1 MRKSV
6 WIAVFL
12 LLASVPSFTTISGS
26 IRLCDY
32 QTPEMDLHDM
42 RFSFNY
48 RYFDDGI
55 NTESGISSG
64 RLGVDYNRSL
74 NTGTF
79 GLTFGGKIEIALQDF
94 VPISGLGQGAGTL
107 RSYMFEEMP
116 LLFTFG
122 GAETSFDI
130 GQEKSNLEIR
140 AGVGYGRF
148 SDVTPLAKALKIQNE
163 LLLKGKIKE
172 QLSDESLLLIAD
184 QISQRAEFT
193 SMDELMSAIQTLI
206 ENASGT
212 VVDPAIVIVGME
224 FNTLQTLIS
233 DIANLVAEV
242 SGDPLDAEALMI
254 IQEQILVQ
262 NDSRSCG
269 WALQGGVGYDL
280 VTRKALLTASLDA
293 ALAPDPA
300 SQIVLRTSFSSP
312 FLSLDMSVLNISTSY
327 DYLIKNDISLFAN
340 YTLQAKPEEELI
352 AVTHSVSLELALHLE
367 VGSLALQIALT
378 KAPDVPTW
386 STDVMLSLVV
396 DLI

>member
-1 MRKSV
+1 
-6 WIAVFL
+6 
-12 LLASVPSFTTISGS
+12 
-26 IRLCDY
+26 
-32 QTPEMDLHDM
+32 M

-48 RYFDDGI
+48 RHFDDAAS
-55 NTESGISSG
+55 NEADISSG
-64 RLGVDYNRSL
+64 RLGVDYDRFL
-74 NTGTF
+74 NTGTL
-79 GLTFGGKIEIALQDF
+79 GLTFGGKVEIALQDL
-94 VPISGLGQGAGTL
+94 VPTSGLGQGAGTL

-116 LLFTFG
+116 LLFMFG
-122 GAETSFDI
+122 GAEASFDI

-148 SDVTPLAKALKIQNE
+148 SDVTSLAKALKIQKG
-163 LLLKGKIKE
+163 LLRKGKIKK

-206 ENASGT
+206 EEASGT
-212 VVDPAIVIVGME
+212 VVDPAIVMVGME
-224 FNTLQTLIS
+224 FNTLQTLVS
-233 DIANLVAEV
+233 NIADLVTEA

-254 IQEQILVQ
+254 IQEQILIQ

-269 WALQGGVGYDL
+269 WAVQGGVGYDL

-300 SQIVLRTSFSSP
+300 SQIVLRTSFSTP
-312 FLSLDMSVLNISTSY
+312 FLSLEESVLNISTSY

-340 YTLQAKPEEELI
+340 YTLQAKPVEELS

-378 KAPDVPTW
+378 KAPNVPTW
-386 STDVMLSLVV
+386 STDVMFSLVV
-396 DLI
+396 DLL